1 MPAREVAMSHSSCIL
16 TFDLIGEHQNKSFY
30 VTETVLSLVFADVI
44 FRRER
49 SDDQKCVCSS
59 QARVHSIR
67 ETFVF
72 QTQIYTFRTFIRS
85 LVCFSFFSSPR
96 GLKKGPYCFLL
107 FPSIFLIT
115 RSRRTC
121 R

>member
-16 TFDLIGEHQNKSFY
+16 TFDLIGEHQNKSFH
-30 VTETVLSLVFADVI
+30 VTEIVSSLVFADVI

-49 SDDQKCVCSS
+49 SDDQRCVCSS
-59 QARVHSIR
+59 QAKVHSIR

-96 GLKKGPYCFLL
+96 GSKKGPHCFLL

-121 R
+121 G